1 MRLDNR
7 IFFDEVARQLAT
19 GREVEIRMKGHSMR
33 PLLRDGRDVA
43 VLAPCRGEEVRH
55 GDVVLFRSGG
65 RYILHRVL
73 RREGGI
79 LTLAGDGNYRVR
91 EQCMTD
97 DVAGRLVRV
106 LRPSGRC
113 LMCEGLRWRCQS
125 RVWLALPAIFRRY
138 TLALLWRLGVR

>member
-1 MRLDNR
+1 M
-7 IFFDEVARQLAT
+7 I
-19 GREVEIRMKGHSMR
+19 
-33 PLLRDGRDVA
+33 A
-43 VLAPCRGEEVRH
+43 VNSPEEVRY